1 MAEITAKMVMELR
14 EKTGAAMMLCK
25 EALKETNAD
34 FEEATVWI
42 RKKMGGK
49 AAGAT
54 DRVAGEGIVA
64 IVVAD
69 SRDAAIVELNSETDF
84 VARSEDFK
92 ALAKELAEH
101 VLTNK
106 SENVDHALTQP
117 SQIQE
122 GFLLQDRV
130 NDVYSKLREKMVFK
144 RFDVM
149 QSDENGVVA
158 GYVHVPANDKIG
170 VLVELGAKTPED
182 AKSEGMQNLARALAM
197 QIAATKPKYQ
207 SREEV
212 SEKTL
217 AQERDIARSTAL
229 SEGKPEAA
237 VEKIVEGRVRKF
249 YEEAVLLD
257 QAWLREQKKSV
268 SQVLT
273 EHGATLRRF
282 VRYNVGE
289 EVKGV
294 ETSGGIKES
303 AE

>member
-1 MAEITAKMVMELR
+1 M
-14 EKTGAAMMLCK
+14 
-25 EALKETNAD
+25 
-34 FEEATVWI
+34 
-42 RKKMGGK
+42 
-49 AAGAT
+49 
-54 DRVAGEGIVA
+54 
-64 IVVAD
+64 
-69 SRDAAIVELNSETDF
+69 
-84 VARSEDFK
+84 
-92 ALAKELAEH
+92 
-101 VLTNK
+101 
-106 SENVDHALTQP
+106 DHALTQP
-117 SQIQE
+117 SQTQE

-212 SEKTL
+212 PEKTL